1 MGACRLGHRQEVG
14 PPARIVD
21 RRLVPDDR
29 AQRKGGDSRL
39 EVQRPSDRH
48 PMNPDAKAGRC
59 TFQRLLQLGD
69 PRLVGAATDPDP
81 DIAAPLEHIA
91 AVQRAGRLDRHAAVA
106 DRLQHLPETSLLGST
121 RRRARAAEDGDVA
134 EHDDLVLDED
144 AVRAVVD
151 GGGLANVPTSTL
163 QCGAVL
169 LPLPHCE
176 IGVDRRRPLD
186 VVTIPSASRGDGRRT
201 RARRRCITRAYA
213 VPRAPGDGGEV
224 PYAGRVPRTRLSP
237 ECSGWSSKGSREMST
252 MT

>member
-1 MGACRLGHRQEVG
+1 MSTDRPPSRTTWAPAGSGTARKSGHRRASSTVASCPMTVPSG
-14 PPARIVD
+14 RAAD
-21 RRLVPDDR
+21 R
-29 AQRKGGDSRL
+29 RL

-121 RRRARAAEDGDVA
+121 RRRARAAQDGDVA

-169 LPLPHCE
+169 RPLPQCE

-186 VVTIPSASRGDGRRT
+186 VGDDPVRE
-201 RARRRCITRAYA
+201 
-213 VPRAPGDGGEV
+213 PG
-224 PYAGRVPRTRLSP
+224 
-237 ECSGWSSKGSREMST
+237 
-252 MT
+252 